1 MKPYYSDDFVIIY
14 NGNCQEV
21 IPQLDQK
28 FSVTITSPPY
38 NMRMRVTDNKYIKRK
53 EINDHFSKKYT
64 NFGDDLELVD
74 YYNLH
79 IDIINKCLLISD
91 TCFWNIQLVT
101 GSKEAWFNMIG
112 KYSTYLKDIIV
123 WDKGSGQP
131 AMNGSV
137 LNRSYELIL
146 ILESKEIKGRQ
157 FAHST
162 FERGTMPDVWRIGKQ
177 TTHTEGHAAS
187 MPIDL
192 PIKIIDNWSKPN
204 DWILDPFGGTGT
216 TARAAKDLGR
226 KCVMIEL
233 SEAYCEIAASRMKQE
248 VFSF

>member
-1 MKPYYSDDFVIIY
+1 MKLYYQDESVIIY

-21 IPQLDQK
+21 IPKLDKK
-28 FSVTITSPPY
+28 FAATITSPPY
-38 NMRMRVTDNKYIKRK
+38 NMRIRVSDNKYIKR
-53 EINDHFSKKYT
+53 ESVNHFSKKYQD
-64 NFGDDLELVD
+64 FGDDLPIGD
-74 YYNLH
+74 YYNIH
-79 IDIINKCLLISD
+79 TDIISKCLDISD

-101 GSKEAWFNMIG
+101 GSKAAWFDIIG
-112 KYSTYLKDIIV
+112 KFSTTIKDIVI

-131 AMNGSV
+131 AMNEAV
-137 LNRSYELIL
+137 LNRSYEMIL
-146 ILESKEIKGRQ
+146 IMEGKQIKGRQ
-157 FAHST
+157 FEHST
-162 FERGTMPDVWRIGKQ
+162 FKRGTMTDVWRIGKQ
-177 TTHTEGHAAS
+177 TTHTEGHSAS

-233 SEAYCEIAASRMKQE
+233 SENYCEIAANKMKQE
-248 VFSF
+248 VFNY

>member
-1 MKPYYSDDFVIIY
+1 MKPYYQDESVIIY

-21 IPQLDQK
+21 IPKLDQK
-28 FSVTITSPPY
+28 FAATITSPPY
-38 NMRMRVTDNKYIKRK
+38 NMRIRVSNNKYIKR
-53 EINDHFSKKYT
+53 ENVDHFSKKYQD
-64 NFGDDLELVD
+64 FGDDLPIGD
-74 YYNLH
+74 YYNIH
-79 IDIINKCLLISD
+79 TDIIFKCLSISD

-101 GSKEAWFNMIG
+101 GSKAAWFDMIG
-112 KYSTYLKDIIV
+112 KFSINIKDIVI

-131 AMNGSV
+131 AMHEAV
-137 LNRSYELIL
+137 LNRSYEMIL
-146 ILESKEIKGRQ
+146 IMEGLQIKGRQ

-162 FERGTMPDVWRIGKQ
+162 FKRGTMPDVWRIGKQ

-233 SEAYCEIAASRMKQE
+233 SEKYCEIAANRMKQE
-248 VFSF
+248 VFNL

>member
-1 MKPYYSDDFVIIY
+1 MKPYYADESIVIY

-21 IPQLDQK
+21 IPELDRK
-28 FSVTITSPPY
+28 FAATITSPPY
-38 NMRMRVTDNKYIKRK
+38 NMRIRVSDNKYIKR
-53 EINDHFSKKYT
+53 ETVNHFSKKYQD
-64 NFGDDLELVD
+64 FGDDLSIND
-74 YYNLH
+74 YYNIH
-79 IDIINKCLLISD
+79 TDIITKCLNISD

-101 GSKEAWFNMIG
+101 GSKVAWFDIIG
-112 KYSTYLKDIIV
+112 KFSASLKDIVI

-131 AMNGSV
+131 AMNEAV
-137 LNRSYELIL
+137 LNRSYEMIL
-146 ILESKEIKGRQ
+146 IMEGTQIKGRQ

-162 FERGTMPDVWRIGKQ
+162 FKRGTMPDVWRIGKQ
-177 TTHTEGHAAS
+177 STHTEGHSAS

-192 PIKIIDNWSKPN
+192 PLKIIDNWSKPN

-233 SEAYCEIAASRMKQE
+233 SEAYCEIAANKMKQE
-248 VFSF
+248 VFNY

>member
-1 MKPYYSDDFVIIY
+1 MKSYYEDDSVIIY

-21 IPQLDQK
+21 IPVLDKK
-28 FSVTITSPPY
+28 FAATITSPPY
-38 NMRMRVTDNKYIKRK
+38 NMRIKVSDNKYIKRGNV
-53 EINDHFSKKYT
+53 NDFSKKYQD
-64 NFGDDLELVD
+64 FGDDLPIGD
-74 YYNLH
+74 YYNIH
-79 IDIINKCLLISD
+79 TDIISKCLNISD

-101 GSKEAWFNMIG
+101 GSKAAWFDIIG
-112 KYSTYLKDIIV
+112 EFSTTIKDIVI
-123 WDKGSGQP
+123 WDKGNGQP
-131 AMNGSV
+131 AINEAV
-137 LNRSYELIL
+137 LNRSYEMIL
-146 ILESKEIKGRQ
+146 IMEGVQIKGRQ

-162 FERGTMPDVWRIGKQ
+162 FKRGTMADVWRIGKQ
-177 TTHTEGHAAS
+177 TIHTEGHSAS

-233 SEAYCEIAASRMKQE
+233 SKNYCEIAANRMKQE
-248 VFSF
+248 VFNL